1 MSLSQEL
8 DQLQMKQSPSIISPL
23 SAELQQEV
31 VSKTRAY
38 IEQASDL
45 FDLKDKPVE
54 ISFNLKGRCSGM
66 YRIKYGKSRIFIR
79 QQREIRYNPY
89 IFSKYFEDNY
99 ATTIPHEVAHYVT
112 DIIYGLK
119 NIKPHGKEWKAVMH
133 AFDADASVTANY
145 DLSGIPL
152 KKQSL
157 FTYQC
162 ECREHQLTSIRHNKI
177 KKRRYQYYCNAC
189 KQTLKFKNELNVTV
203 S

>member
-1 MSLSQEL
+1 
-8 DQLQMKQSPSIISPL
+8 MKQSTSIIPPL
-23 SAELQQEV
+23 SSDQQQKV
-31 VSKTRAY
+31 VDKTRVY

-45 FDLKDKPVE
+45 FNLKDKPVE
-54 ISFNLKGRCSGM
+54 ISFNLKGRSSGM
-66 YRIKYGKSRIFIR
+66 YRIKYGKGLIFSQ

-112 DIIYGLK
+112 DLIYGLK

-152 KKQSL
+152 RRQSL
-157 FTYQC
+157 FTYRC
-162 ECREHQLTSIRHNKI
+162 DCREHQLTSIRHNKI
-177 KKRRYQYYCNAC
+177 KKRRFQYYCNYC
-189 KQTLKFKNELNVTV
+189 KQTLKFKNELEAVV

>member
-1 MSLSQEL
+1 
-8 DQLQMKQSPSIISPL
+8 MKQPAATIDPL
-23 SAELQQEV
+23 SAEQRREV
-31 VSKTRAY
+31 VNKTHAY
-38 IEQASDL
+38 IEQAAVL
-45 FDLKDKPVE
+45 FNIKTKPVE
-54 ISFNLKGRCSGM
+54 ITFNLKGRSSGM
-66 YRIKYGKSRIFIR
+66 YRIRHGKGLIFM
-79 QQREIRYNPY
+79 QQHREIRYNPY

-99 ATTIPHEVAHYVT
+99 TTTIPHEVAHYVT

-119 NIKPHGKEWKAVMH
+119 NIKPHGREWKAVMH

-162 ECREHQLTSIRHNKI
+162 DCREHQLTSIRHNKI
-177 KKRRYQYYCNAC
+177 KKRRFQYYCNYC
-189 KQTLKFKNELNVTV
+189 KQRLKFKNELEAAV